1 MGARDFS
8 RRRFLAQSAWG
19 LTAMHLGAAPARGE
33 AARSAP
39 RVAYSGPN
47 VIIIRF
53 GGGVRRR
60 ETIDPQHTYSPFF
73 LHELCKRGTLFN
85 RMSISHFE
93 DVSTSHGEGTLHIL
107 TGKYNAFKN
116 VSEVPL
122 GARFESEA
130 PTLFEYLRRKY
141 EIAPHQAVIING
153 EDRTDEEF
161 YTFSN
166 HHLFGVHYRSTVLSL
181 YRFKVYLLEQELK
194 GGDLSASKR
203 AAAEKAFHKLK
214 QIDHRMDGIEPDT
227 PEIEAFWEDWRRF
240 YGDTGFV
247 NPRGDRLLT
256 ELAARAIKQLQPKLL
271 MINYNDPDYV
281 HWGNPSHYTRGIS
294 VIDDGIRRLTET
306 IDADKAYRDN
316 TVFVVVPDCGRDNNR
331 LMEVPFQ
338 HHFNSPSSHE
348 IFALLIGPGIARG
361 QVVDKPVDQAQ
372 IAATIGRIMDFETA
386 HSEGTPLDDAFA

>member
-1 MGARDFS
+1 MGALDES
-8 RRRFLAQSAWG
+8 RRQFLVRSAWG
-19 LTAMHLGAAPARGE
+19 LTAMQLGTRRALGEEGPPETMPA
-33 AARSAP
+33 
-39 RVAYSGPN
+39 YTGPN

-60 ETIDPQHTYSPFF
+60 ECIDPQHTYSPFF
-73 LHELCKRGTLFN
+73 LHELCQRGTLFS
-85 RMSISHFE
+85 RMTISQF
-93 DVSTSHGEGTLHIL
+93 DNVSTSHGEGTLHIL

-116 VSEVPL
+116 VSKAPL
-122 GARFESEA
+122 GARFEPEV

-141 EIAPHQAVIING
+141 QVAAHEAVIING

-181 YRFKVYLLEQELK
+181 YRYKVYLLEQEL
-194 GGDLSASKR
+194 GRSDLSDSKR
-203 AAAEKAFHKLK
+203 AAAEQAFAKLK
-214 QIDHRMDGIEPDT
+214 QIDHRLEGIEADT
-227 PEIEAFWEDWRRF
+227 PEIRAFWEDWRQF

-256 ELAARAIKQLQPKLL
+256 ELAARAIKQLRPKLL

-281 HWGNPSHYTRGIS
+281 HWGNASHYTRGIA

-306 IDADKAYRDN
+306 IDADEAYRDN
-316 TVFVVVPDCGRDNNR
+316 TVIVVAPDCGRDNNR

-338 HHFNSPSSHE
+338 HHFNTPAAYE
-348 IFALLIGPGIARG
+348 IFALLLGPGIAAG

-372 IAATIGRIMDFETA
+372 IAATIGRVMNVDTA
-386 HSEGTPLDDAFA
+386 HSEGPPLDDAFV